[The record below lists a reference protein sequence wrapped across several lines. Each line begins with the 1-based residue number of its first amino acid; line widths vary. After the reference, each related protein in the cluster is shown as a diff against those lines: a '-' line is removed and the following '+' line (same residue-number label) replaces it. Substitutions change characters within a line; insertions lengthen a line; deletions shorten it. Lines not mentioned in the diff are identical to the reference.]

1 MTYDQ
6 QPQNPSPQVP
16 QYQANGQAQSQYS
29 QTPYSQPQYSQ
40 TQHVQQPQYGQPTA
54 QPQAVY
60 YQSPAGAGAGAGYA
74 APASAIPAQ
83 VASVTE
89 RAERTSI
96 TRAYAEMTAGL
107 AVTAVVAVLTQTF
120 GLLDSFLATTGSLG
134 WIGLML
140 VQIVMAIAIGN
151 RAMNL
156 KAGAARVLFYLYA
169 ALMGFT
175 LSSIFMVYDLG
186 SIGTVLALC
195 TGFFFVLT
203 MLSLTMRSSMLKA
216 GPILLAALIAL
227 IVGEI
232 IIMLVA
238 PGSTGLMVISAI
250 GVLIFAGLTMYDAQK
265 TRVLFAQYAG
275 QPEAIKSLSIVCALN
290 LYLDFVN
297 MFLYLLRLFGSRD

>member
-6 QPQNPSPQVP
+6 QPQNPST
-16 QYQANGQAQSQYS
+16 QYG
-29 QTPYSQPQYSQ
+29 Q
-40 TQHVQQPQYGQPTA
+40 TQYNQTQYGQPAA
-54 QPQAVY
+54 QPQGAY
-60 YQSPAGAGAGAGYA
+60 YQYQSPAGAGAGYMAQV
-74 APASAIPAQ
+74 STIPAQ
-83 VASVTE
+83 VASATE

-107 AVTAVVAVLTQTF
+107 AVTAVVAVLTQMF
-120 GLLDSFLATTGSLG
+120 GLLNSFLTTTGGLG

-203 MLSLTMRSSMLKA
+203 MLSLTMRGNMLKA

-250 GVLIFAGLTMYDAQK
+250 GVLIFAGLTMYDAQQ
-265 TRVLFAQYAG
+265 TRALFAQYAG

-297 MFLYLLRLFGSRD
+297 MFLYLLRLFGGRD

>member
-6 QPQNPSPQVP
+6 QHQNPSSQSP
-16 QYQANGQAQSQYS
+16 QYQYNGQAQSEYS
-29 QTPYSQPQYSQ
+29 
-40 TQHVQQPQYGQPTA
+40 QPQYGQPTA
-54 QPQAVY
+54 QPQVAYSY
-60 YQSPAGAGAGAGYA
+60 YQSPAGASAGTAYA
-74 APASAIPAQ
+74 APASDIAAQ

-89 RAERTSI
+89 HAERTSI

-120 GLLDSFLATTGSLG
+120 GLLNSFLAATGSLG

-175 LSSIFMVYDLG
+175 LSSIFMIYDLG

-203 MLSLTMRSSMLKA
+203 MLSLTMRSSLLKA
-216 GPILLAALIAL
+216 GPILLAALITL
-227 IVGEI
+227 IVGEFV
-232 IIMLVA
+232 IMLVA
-238 PGSTGLMVISAI
+238 PGSTGIMVISAI

>member
-6 QPQNPSPQVP
+6 QHQNPSSQSP
-16 QYQANGQAQSQYS
+16 QYQYNGQAQSEYS
-29 QTPYSQPQYSQ
+29 
-40 TQHVQQPQYGQPTA
+40 QPQYGQPTA
-54 QPQAVY
+54 QPQVAYPY
-60 YQSPAGAGAGAGYA
+60 YQSPAGAGAGTAYA

-83 VASVTE
+83 VASATE

-96 TRAYAEMTAGL
+96 TRAYAEMTVGL
-107 AVTAVVAVLTQTF
+107 AITAVVAVLTQTF
-120 GLLDSFLATTGSLG
+120 GLLNSFLAATGSLG

-151 RAMNL
+151 RAMSL

-203 MLSLTMRSSMLKA
+203 MLSLTMRSSLLKA

-227 IVGEI
+227 IVGEL

-238 PGSTGLMVISAI
+238 PGSTGIMVISAI

>member
-6 QPQNPSPQVP
+6 QHQNPSSQSP
-16 QYQANGQAQSQYS
+16 QYQYNGQAQSEYS
-29 QTPYSQPQYSQ
+29 
-40 TQHVQQPQYGQPTA
+40 QPQYGQPTA
-54 QPQAVY
+54 QPQVAYPY
-60 YQSPAGAGAGAGYA
+60 YQSPAGAGAGTAYA

-83 VASVTE
+83 VASATE

-107 AVTAVVAVLTQTF
+107 AITAVVAVLTQTF
-120 GLLDSFLATTGSLG
+120 GLLNSFLAATGSLG

-175 LSSIFMVYDLG
+175 LSSIFMIYDLG

-203 MLSLTMRSSMLKA
+203 MLSLTMRSSLLKA
-216 GPILLAALIAL
+216 GPILLAALITL
-227 IVGEI
+227 IVGEFV
-232 IIMLVA
+232 IMLVA
-238 PGSTGLMVISAI
+238 PGSTGIMVISAI

>member
-6 QPQNPSPQVP
+6 QHQNPSSQSP
-16 QYQANGQAQSQYS
+16 QYQYNGQAQSEYS
-29 QTPYSQPQYSQ
+29 
-40 TQHVQQPQYGQPTA
+40 QPQYGQPTA
-54 QPQAVY
+54 QPQVAYPY
-60 YQSPAGAGAGAGYA
+60 YQSPAGAGAGTAYA

-83 VASVTE
+83 VASATE

-107 AVTAVVAVLTQTF
+107 AITAVVAVLTQTF
-120 GLLDSFLATTGSLG
+120 GLLNSFLAATGSLG

-140 VQIVMAIAIGN
+140 VQIIMAIAIGN
-151 RAMNL
+151 QAMSL

-203 MLSLTMRSSMLKA
+203 MLSLTMRSSLLKA

-227 IVGEI
+227 IVGEL

-238 PGSTGLMVISAI
+238 PGSTGIMVISAI

>member
-6 QPQNPSPQVP
+6 QHQNPSSQSP
-16 QYQANGQAQSQYS
+16 QYQYNGQAQSEYS
-29 QTPYSQPQYSQ
+29 
-40 TQHVQQPQYGQPTA
+40 QPQYGQPTA
-54 QPQAVY
+54 QPQVAYPY
-60 YQSPAGAGAGAGYA
+60 YQSPAGAGAGTAYA

-83 VASVTE
+83 VASATE
-89 RAERTSI
+89 RAERISI

-107 AVTAVVAVLTQTF
+107 AITAVVAVLTQTF
-120 GLLDSFLATTGSLG
+120 GLLNSFLAATGSLG

-140 VQIVMAIAIGN
+140 VQIIMAIAIGN
-151 RAMNL
+151 QAMSL

-203 MLSLTMRSSMLKA
+203 MLSLTMRSSLLKA

-227 IVGEI
+227 IVGEL

-238 PGSTGLMVISAI
+238 PGSTGIMVISAI

-297 MFLYLLRLFGSRD
+297 MFLYLLRLFGGRD

>member
-6 QPQNPSPQVP
+6 QHQNPSLQTP
-16 QYQANGQAQSQYS
+16 QYQYNGQGQSEYS
-29 QTPYSQPQYSQ
+29 
-40 TQHVQQPQYGQPTA
+40 QPQYGQPTA

-60 YQSPAGAGAGAGYA
+60 YQSPAGAGASAEYA

-89 RAERTSI
+89 HAERTSMI
-96 TRAYAEMTAGL
+96 RAYAEMTAGL

-120 GLLDSFLATTGSLG
+120 GLLNSFLAATGSLG

-175 LSSIFMVYDLG
+175 LSSIFMIYDLG

-203 MLSLTMRSSMLKA
+203 MLSLTMRSSLLKA
-216 GPILLAALIAL
+216 GPILLAALITL
-227 IVGEI
+227 IVGEFV
-232 IIMLVA
+232 IMLVA
-238 PGSTGLMVISAI
+238 PGSTGIMLISAI

>member
-6 QPQNPSPQVP
+6 QHQNPSSQSP
-16 QYQANGQAQSQYS
+16 QYQYNGQAQSEYS
-29 QTPYSQPQYSQ
+29 
-40 TQHVQQPQYGQPTA
+40 QPQYGQPTA
-54 QPQAVY
+54 QPQVAYPY
-60 YQSPAGAGAGAGYA
+60 YQSPAGAGAGTAYA
-74 APASAIPAQ
+74 TPASAIPAQ
-83 VASVTE
+83 VASATE

-107 AVTAVVAVLTQTF
+107 AITAVVAVLTQTF
-120 GLLDSFLATTGSLG
+120 GLLNSFLTATGSLG

-140 VQIVMAIAIGN
+140 VQIIMAIAIGN
-151 RAMNL
+151 QAMSL

-203 MLSLTMRSSMLKA
+203 MLSLTMRSSLLKA

-227 IVGEI
+227 IVGEF

-238 PGSTGLMVISAI
+238 PGSTGIMVISAI

-297 MFLYLLRLFGSRD
+297 MFLYLLRLFGGRD

>member
-6 QPQNPSPQVP
+6 QHQNPSSQSP
-16 QYQANGQAQSQYS
+16 QYQYNGQAQSEYS
-29 QTPYSQPQYSQ
+29 
-40 TQHVQQPQYGQPTA
+40 QPQYGQPTA
-54 QPQAVY
+54 QPQVAYPY
-60 YQSPAGAGAGAGYA
+60 YQSPAGAGAGTAYA

-83 VASVTE
+83 VASATE

-107 AVTAVVAVLTQTF
+107 AITAVVAVLTQTF
-120 GLLDSFLATTGSLG
+120 GLLNSFLTATGSLG

-140 VQIVMAIAIGN
+140 VQIIMAIAIGN
-151 RAMNL
+151 QAMSL

-203 MLSLTMRSSMLKA
+203 MLSLTMRSSLLKA

-227 IVGEI
+227 IVGEL

-238 PGSTGLMVISAI
+238 PGSTGIMVISAI

>member
-1 MTYDQ
+1 MTYDH
-6 QPQNPSPQVP
+6 QPQSASPQPP
-16 QYQANGQAQSQYS
+16 QYRGQTQSSYS
-29 QTPYSQPQYSQ
+29 QSPYG
-40 TQHVQQPQYGQPTA
+40 VPQYGQPTA
-54 QPQAVY
+54 QPQVSY
-60 YQSPAGAGAGAGYA
+60 LQPSGAGAGYA
-74 APASAIPAQ
+74 SQDSAIPAQ
-83 VASVTE
+83 LASATE

-107 AVTAVVAVLTQTF
+107 ALTAVVAVLTQTF
-120 GLLDSFLATTGSLG
+120 GLLNTFLVATGGLG

-156 KAGAARVLFYLYA
+156 KAGAARILFYLYA

-203 MLSLTMRSSMLKA
+203 MLSLTMRGNMLKA

-227 IVGEI
+227 IVGEV

-238 PGSTGLMVISAI
+238 PGSTGLMAISAI
-250 GVLIFAGLTMYDAQK
+250 GVVLFAGLTMYDAQK
-265 TRVLFAQYAG
+265 TRALFAQYAG
-275 QPEAIKSLSIVCALN
+275 QPEVIKSLSIVCALD

>member
-6 QPQNPSPQVP
+6 QHQNPSSQSP
-16 QYQANGQAQSQYS
+16 QYQYNGQVRSEYS
-29 QTPYSQPQYSQ
+29 QSP
-40 TQHVQQPQYGQPTA
+40 YGQPTA
-54 QPQAVY
+54 QPQVAYPY
-60 YQSPAGAGAGAGYA
+60 YQSPAGAGAGTAYA

-83 VASVTE
+83 VASATE
-89 RAERTSI
+89 RAERISI

-107 AVTAVVAVLTQTF
+107 AITAVVAVLTQTF
-120 GLLDSFLATTGSLG
+120 GLLNSFLAATGSLG

-151 RAMNL
+151 RAMSL

-203 MLSLTMRSSMLKA
+203 MLSLTMRSSLLKA

-227 IVGEI
+227 IVGEL

-238 PGSTGLMVISAI
+238 PGSTGIMVISAI

>member
-6 QPQNPSPQVP
+6 QHQNPSSQSP
-16 QYQANGQAQSQYS
+16 QYQYNGQAQSEYS
-29 QTPYSQPQYSQ
+29 
-40 TQHVQQPQYGQPTA
+40 QPQYGQPTA
-54 QPQAVY
+54 QPQVAYPY
-60 YQSPAGAGAGAGYA
+60 YQSPAGAGAGTAYA

-83 VASVTE
+83 VASATE

-107 AVTAVVAVLTQTF
+107 AITAVVAVLTQTF
-120 GLLDSFLATTGSLG
+120 GLLNSFLAATGSLG
-134 WIGLML
+134 WIGLIL
-140 VQIVMAIAIGN
+140 VQIIMAIAIGN
-151 RAMNL
+151 QAMSL

-203 MLSLTMRSSMLKA
+203 MLSLTMRSSLLKA

-227 IVGEI
+227 IVGEL

-238 PGSTGLMVISAI
+238 PGSTGIMVISAI

-297 MFLYLLRLFGSRD
+297 MFLYLLRLFGGRD

>member
-6 QPQNPSPQVP
+6 QPQNPSPQHI
-16 QYQANGQAQSQYS
+16 QYQADGQG
-29 QTPYSQPQYSQ
+29 QPQYGQ
-40 TQHVQQPQYGQPTA
+40 PQYGQPQYGQPQYGQPTA

-60 YQSPAGAGAGAGYA
+60 YQSPAGAGASAGYA

-89 RAERTSI
+89 HAERTSMI
-96 TRAYAEMTAGL
+96 RAYAEMTAGL
-107 AVTAVVAVLTQTF
+107 AVTAVVAALTQTF
-120 GLLDSFLATTGSLG
+120 GLLNSFLAATGSLG

-175 LSSIFMVYDLG
+175 LSSIFMIYDIG

-203 MLSLTMRSSMLKA
+203 MLSLTMRSSLLKA
-216 GPILLAALIAL
+216 GPILLAALITL
-227 IVGEI
+227 IVGEFF
-232 IIMLVA
+232 IMLVA
-238 PGSTGLMVISAI
+238 PGSTVIMVISAI

>member
-1 MTYDQ
+1 M
-6 QPQNPSPQVP
+6 
-16 QYQANGQAQSQYS
+16 
-29 QTPYSQPQYSQ
+29 
-40 TQHVQQPQYGQPTA
+40 
-54 QPQAVY
+54 
-60 YQSPAGAGAGAGYA
+60 
-74 APASAIPAQ
+74 
-83 VASVTE
+83 
-89 RAERTSI
+89 
-96 TRAYAEMTAGL
+96 
-107 AVTAVVAVLTQTF
+107 VAVLTQTF
-120 GLLDSFLATTGSLG
+120 GLLNSFLAATGSLG

-175 LSSIFMVYDLG
+175 LSSIFMIYDLG

-203 MLSLTMRSSMLKA
+203 MLSLTMRGNMLKA

-227 IVGEI
+227 IVGEV

-238 PGSTGLMVISAI
+238 PGSTGLMAISAI
-250 GVLIFAGLTMYDAQK
+250 GVVLFAGLTMYDAQK
-265 TRVLFAQYAG
+265 TRALFAQYAG
-275 QPEAIKSLSIVCALN
+275 QPEVIKSLSIVCALD

>member
-6 QPQNPSPQVP
+6 QHQNPSPQTP
-16 QYQANGQAQSQYS
+16 QYQYNGQAQSEYS
-29 QTPYSQPQYSQ
+29 
-40 TQHVQQPQYGQPTA
+40 QPQYGQPTA
-54 QPQAVY
+54 QPQVAYPY
-60 YQSPAGAGAGAGYA
+60 YQSPAGAGAGTAYA

-83 VASVTE
+83 VASATE

-107 AVTAVVAVLTQTF
+107 AITAVVAVLTQTF
-120 GLLDSFLATTGSLG
+120 GLLNSFLAATGSLG

-140 VQIVMAIAIGN
+140 VQIIMAIAIGN
-151 RAMNL
+151 QAMSL

-203 MLSLTMRSSMLKA
+203 MLSLTMRSSLLKA

-227 IVGEI
+227 IVGEL

-238 PGSTGLMVISAI
+238 PGSTGIMVISAI

-297 MFLYLLRLFGSRD
+297 MFLYLLRLFGGRD